1 MRTGFFGGT
10 FDPPHAG
17 HKKYAEEFIGR
28 LSLDRLIVIPTFI
41 PPHKSGAQ
49 AASGADRLRMLELMF
64 AGGERVAVSDME
76 LKRGGKSYTCE
87 TVRQLAELYPED
99 ELIFLVGSDM
109 LLSFHTWREPETILK
124 YVRICAVARDDEIET
139 AELEAYV
146 NEYFPGKR
154 DSFII
159 CAFDPIEIS
168 STQLRERLKKG
179 ENTGDM
185 LDPPVLEY
193 IKERKLYL

>member
-1 MRTGFFGGT
+1 MRIGIFGGT

-17 HKKYAEEFIGR
+17 HKKYAEEFVGR

-49 AASGADRLRMLELMF
+49 TASGADRLRMLELMF
-64 AGGERVAVSDME
+64 TGSERVTVSDME

-87 TVRQLAELYPED
+87 TVKELAELHPAD
-99 ELIFLVGSDM
+99 ELVFMVGSDM

-124 YVRICAVARDDEIET
+124 YVRICAVARDGGIGT

-146 NEYFPGKR
+146 NEYFPEKR
-154 DSFII
+154 DRFII
-159 CAFDPIEIS
+159 CAFDPVEVS
-168 STQLRERLKKG
+168 STLLRERLKNG
-179 ENTGDM
+179 EYNGDM
-185 LDPPVLEY
+185 LAPPVLEY